1 MRRLLGSR
9 GSGNQHLCRR
19 LSHRPVHSPMSSE
32 IELLRKKKA
41 LELRKKM
48 MLSQE
53 KTTATQTVAPKQSP
67 REIVRRILE
76 GRGVE
81 VLETARRHYPREVGQ
96 VEDTLAS
103 MIESGRLK
111 GPVSG
116 EDLYSFLRRIGLMF
130 SMDVKIRVKEHGE
143 LKTLEEKFRDTR

>member
-1 MRRLLGSR
+1 
-9 GSGNQHLCRR
+9 
-19 LSHRPVHSPMSSE
+19 MSSE

-96 VEDTLAS
+96 VEDTLAN